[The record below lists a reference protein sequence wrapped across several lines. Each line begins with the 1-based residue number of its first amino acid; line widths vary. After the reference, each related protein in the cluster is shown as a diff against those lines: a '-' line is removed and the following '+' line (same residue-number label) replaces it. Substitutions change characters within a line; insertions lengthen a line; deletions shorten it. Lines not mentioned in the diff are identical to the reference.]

1 VSTFA
6 GSLAELAPSGSLVA
20 VLVCVLVA
28 LFVNVLVAVGL
39 SLVAVFVLVL
49 GMAVFVTRVG
59 MLV

>member
-1 VSTFA
+1 MSTFA